1 MKGCLYAGIMYIS
14 SYRRPLFKENSKNE
28 VCFMARLESACQNC
42 SAPVAAGAV
51 FCEKCGAPAAS
62 GPQDKQSAGIN
73 ILSFLIPLI
82 GIGLFFV

>member
-1 MKGCLYAGIMYIS
+1 
-14 SYRRPLFKENSKNE
+14 
-28 VCFMARLESACQNC
+28 MARLESACQNC
-42 SAPVAAGAV
+42 SAPIAASAV
-51 FCEKCGAPAAS
+51 FCEKCGAPAAAS